1 MTPRNLG
8 PMPHTTPTGA
18 GRPGVSVVIPTCN
31 RNETLARCLEAL
43 EEGRQCLPAAE
54 YEVIV
59 TDDSSH
65 GSAMAMIRDRFPW
78 ATWIQGPRRGPAA
91 NRNNGA
97 ERARAAWLVF
107 TDDDC
112 VPDSGWLRCY
122 LTAIASEQASVYEGR
137 TYTEPNTKGPFWGA
151 PTNESGGL
159 LWSCNMAIRRDVFRS
174 IGGFDALFPYPHM
187 EDVDFRERI
196 KAAGHPFVF
205 VREAGVFHPLRPVG
219 PIVRQAL
226 GHESYFYYARKH
238 GLSLRQAGL
247 SPLDFIRARVAWI
260 RASRNPSHTLRFL
273 GRSAV
278 ETVLVGGLSL
288 YWTFRNR
295 SKRTRPS

>member
-1 MTPRNLG
+1 MSQ
-8 PMPHTTPTGA
+8 TTPTDA
-18 GRPGVSVVIPTCN
+18 CRPRVSVVIPTCN
-31 RNETLARCLEAL
+31 RNDTLARCLAAL
-43 EEGRQCLPAAE
+43 TAERQDLPSAE

-59 TDDSSH
+59 TDDSSQ
-65 GSAMAMIRDRFPW
+65 GSAMEMIRDRFPW

-97 ERARAAWLVF
+97 ERARADWLVF

-112 VPDSGWLRCY
+112 VPDLGWLRCY
-122 LTAIASEQASVYEGR
+122 LAAIASGQASVYEGR
-137 TYTEPNTKGPFWGA
+137 TYTEPNTRGPFWGA
-151 PTNESGGL
+151 PTNEMGGL

-174 IGGFDALFPYPHM
+174 IGGFDAQFPYPHM

-196 KAAGHPFVF
+196 KVAGHPFIF
-205 VREAGVFHPLRPVG
+205 IREAGVFHPLRPIG

-238 GLSLRQAGL
+238 RISLKQAGL

-260 RASRNPSHTLRFL
+260 RASRNPADTLRFL

-288 YWTFRNR
+288 HWRLRNR
-295 SKRTRPS
+295 STRPRAN

>member
-1 MTPRNLG
+1 MSQ
-8 PMPHTTPTGA
+8 TTPTDA
-18 GRPGVSVVIPTCN
+18 CRPRVSVVIPTCN
-31 RNETLARCLEAL
+31 RNDTLARCLEAL
-43 EEGRQCLPAAE
+43 TAERQDLPSAE

-59 TDDSSH
+59 TDDSSQ
-65 GSAMAMIRDRFPW
+65 GSAMEMIRDRFPW

-97 ERARAAWLVF
+97 ERARADWLVF

-112 VPDSGWLRCY
+112 VPDLGWLRCY
-122 LTAIASEQASVYEGR
+122 LAAIASGQASVYEGR
-137 TYTEPNTKGPFWGA
+137 TYTEPNTRGPFWGA
-151 PTNESGGL
+151 PTNEMGGL

-174 IGGFDALFPYPHM
+174 IGGFDAQFPYPHM

-196 KAAGHPFVF
+196 KVAGHPFIF
-205 VREAGVFHPLRPVG
+205 IREAGVFHPLRPIG

-238 GLSLRQAGL
+238 RISLKQAGL

-260 RASRNPSHTLRFL
+260 RASRNPADTLRFL

-288 YWTFRNR
+288 HWRLRNR
-295 SKRTRPS
+295 STRPRAN